1 MPKRPPL
8 TRRLATAAAFPAGLA
23 LTSWNYMWRTTP
35 MHRREESGTAQED
48 APPPLPAHV
57 RAAELQCPEE
67 GVGPLFH
74 RSYRTRIREARL
86 SAEPLLRL
94 IDRFEAIAER
104 RATRRALYAMS
115 DIALADIGLTQADLS
130 RSDPDCSWMSLI
142 TPQQRP

>member
-1 MPKRPPL
+1 M
-8 TRRLATAAAFPAGLA
+8 TFASATAQLVQIA
-23 LTSWNYMWRTTP
+23 S
-35 MHRREESGTAQED
+35 D
-48 APPPLPAHV
+48 ATF
-57 RAAELQCPEE
+57 
-67 GVGPLFH
+67 GPLF
-74 RSYRTRIREARL
+74 
-86 SAEPLLRL
+86 RL